1 MGRHF
6 ESNLTDILKEEDMKN
21 ILIIGDGMQLEHEI
35 AASRYLYGKD
45 SALEFHKFPYKGFM
59 STWDVTTYNRYAA
72 AYGADPYDPDAID
85 PYVGYDPAEGGARP
99 YPSQK
104 KHINDDYFLTKLGGK
119 YPATDSASAAPPG
132 APASRPATGTS
143 PGSPAIR
150 LTALSR
156 PSPSC
161 CAPRKAAPSVR

>member
-6 ESNLTDILKEEDMKN
+6 ESNLTDILKKEDMKN
-21 ILIIGDGMQLEHEI
+21 ILKWLRLASILGLILFVAAWPNHARAFKSEEAKHIILIIGDGMQLEHEI

-99 YPSQK
+99 
-104 KHINDDYFLTKLGGK
+104 
-119 YPATDSASAAPPG
+119 
-132 APASRPATGTS
+132 
-143 PGSPAIR
+143 
-150 LTALSR
+150 
-156 PSPSC
+156 
-161 CAPRKAAPSVR
+161 